1 MTSTGPWRTCAQRSL
16 GGSTHDRTA
25 ATSACSSTRGG
36 RMQQQT
42 RSSCL
47 GNRHVLLKLST
58 PNPVRALKKTAP
70 DGQLGRK
77 FFSFCHRG
85 SCGHLYHL
93 QCLQQKDSGWGFTSD
108 VQQQWSCYKCSSSKG
123 GRGAS
128 ADSRGRSL
136 SLAQVCSLNGDA
148 IPHTQVNM

>member
-25 ATSACSSTRGG
+25 ATSACSSTKGG
-36 RMQQQT
+36 RMQQQQT
-42 RSSCL
+42 RSSCS
-47 GNRHVLLKLST
+47 GNRPAQAFHPKSSQSI
-58 PNPVRALKKTAP
+58 R
-70 DGQLGRK
+70 QLGRK
-77 FFSFCHRG
+77 FFSFCCRG

-123 GRGAS
+123 GRGLS

-148 IPHTQVNM
+148 IPHTQGNM